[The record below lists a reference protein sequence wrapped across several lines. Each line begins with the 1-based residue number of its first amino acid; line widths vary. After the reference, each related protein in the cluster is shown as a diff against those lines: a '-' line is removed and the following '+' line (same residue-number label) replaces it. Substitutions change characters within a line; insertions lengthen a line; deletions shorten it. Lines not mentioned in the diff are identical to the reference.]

1 MLKQQKKGFCVKGY
15 YLLFACM
22 PTIFSGVRAF
32 RVVGILHKIGFEKLN
47 RTVVR
52 FSDFTTENNIKYVV
66 GKAST
71 SSTIAA
77 LENALK
83 IGNEY
88 ILTLR

>member
-1 MLKQQKKGFCVKGY
+1 M
-15 YLLFACM
+15 LFACM
-22 PTIFSGVRAF
+22 PTIFSGVHAF

-52 FSDFTTENNIKYVV
+52 FSDFTTKNNIKYVV

-71 SSTIAA
+71 SSTTAA

>member
-1 MLKQQKKGFCVKGY
+1 M
-15 YLLFACM
+15 
-22 PTIFSGVRAF
+22 
-32 RVVGILHKIGFEKLN
+32 N